1 MVIVAGHITV
11 EPAERAAYLQG
22 CRAVVRSARGAAGCL
37 DFTVSADLLD
47 PARINI
53 YERWDSRSAVE
64 AFRGTG
70 PDDGQSA
77 MIRTAAV
84 SEYDIAAVRTL
95 A

>member
-11 EPAERAAYLQG
+11 EPADRAAYLEG
-22 CRAVVRSARGAAGCL
+22 CRRVVQRARSAAGCL
-37 DFTVSADLLD
+37 DFTVSADLLN
-47 PARINI
+47 PARINV
-53 YERWDSRSAVE
+53 YERWSSQAAVE

-84 SEYDIAAVRTL
+84 CEYDITGLRTL
-95 A
+95 T